1 MAKYPCICD
10 LPDEQLDEGAWVDGP
25 LIDNFTHRAAILGI
39 APTRIG
45 EVLPSLIE
53 TATAMGLTVFSSPRL
68 ERVNDPRGMSVYLA
82 SRCFC

>member
-25 LIDNFTHRAAILGI
+25 LIDNFTHRAASLGI
-39 APTRIG
+39 TPTRIG